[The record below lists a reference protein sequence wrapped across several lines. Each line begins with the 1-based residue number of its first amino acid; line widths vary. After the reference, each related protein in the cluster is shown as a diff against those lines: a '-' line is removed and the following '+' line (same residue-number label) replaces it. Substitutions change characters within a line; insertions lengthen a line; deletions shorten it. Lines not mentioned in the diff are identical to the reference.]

1 MYSTHPD
8 SHAIILSHYGQWD
21 DVLVRS
27 SAIGCRD
34 VSRPSFARASFG
46 SRGCYAIRPPLIDF
60 GWGLWHLRL
69 DLGVLRFFG
78 FGVNDSTS
86 YNTSVLRCLSGE
98 WLPGR
103 ANLRVSTMPSHD
115 AITLLCAATVTSG
128 MTTVIGCNWGLTN
141 RGGRC

>member
-27 SAIGCRD
+27 SATGCRE

-46 SRGCYAIRPPLIDF
+46 SRGCYAIRPPL
-60 GWGLWHLRL
+60 
-69 DLGVLRFFG
+69 
-78 FGVNDSTS
+78 TS
-86 YNTSVLRCLSGE
+86 YNTSLLRCLSGE

-115 AITLLCAATVTSG
+115 AITLLCAATVTRAHDN
-128 MTTVIGCNWGLTN
+128 CNWM
-141 RGGRC
+141 